1 MITMYIIKESLSK
14 ATERKAHREE
24 ADISQYSQGPDLF
37 CWPILRSGCR
47 FRGSQS
53 HCISQV
59 DAQGSSSEAKE
70 SFYQQQGQEE
80 RAAEKQEAQ
89 NPQET
94 LAGETVC
101 SEKPSPE

>member
-1 MITMYIIKESLSK
+1 MYVIKESLSK
-14 ATERKAHREE
+14 DTERKREE
-24 ADISQYSQGPDLF
+24 VDVSQYSQGPDLF
-37 CWPILRSGCR
+37 CWPILRSDCW

-80 RAAEKQEAQ
+80 RAAEKQEVQ